1 MAGHQKDPLR
11 PLTPDERTVLE
22 QLSRSRADPAAQVA
36 RAKELLAVADG
47 ASYEAAARA
56 AGRRSGDAVAH
67 LVTRFNQAGI
77 DAIEERH
84 GGGQPK
90 RYTQT
95 AQDRHPHA
103 GTRREVRRAPDRE
116 QNRTATWSLSTLQGA
131 LRRAPDGL
139 AGIST
144 YTIWCVLHDAGV
156 TWSKDRSWC
165 QTGTAVRKRKK
176 GTVTVT
182 DPDTTPKKLD

>member
-36 RAKELLAVADG
+36 RAKELLAVANG

-67 LVTRFNQAGI
+67 LVARFNQAGI

-95 AQDRHPHA
+95 AQERILQ
-103 GTRREVRRAPDRE
+103 EVRRTPDRE
-116 QNRTATWSLSTLQGA
+116 QDRTATWSLSTLQGA

-139 AGIST
+139 PGIST

-165 QTGTAVRKRKK
+165 ETGTAVRKRKS

-182 DPDTTPKKLD
+182 DPDTTPKKT